1 MSQLGG
7 AECLNPFSD
16 EGGGGGGVVSWWKS
30 GVNCS
35 AISGLLYPSPMCMG
49 VQCVDATFPFSQ

>member
-1 MSQLGG
+1 MLPALVVCPVQLGG

-16 EGGGGGGVVSWWKS
+16 EGGGGCLGGSLES
-30 GVNCS
+30 
-35 AISGLLYPSPMCMG
+35 MCMG